1 MIKRLG
7 DTTVNR
13 LLKCL
18 PIVYLAAGL
27 GCAGLSTQTPEEI
40 VGGRAIAQAEAL
52 RRGDFEVALGFMTPS
67 YQSSP
72 RATDY
77 QRNRAGAGGW
87 QQVDLKWVKC
97 DKDYSVCD
105 VRLIIMTVRPPAVMT
120 PIPIPLDDKWLKIG
134 RQWYQYD

>member
-1 MIKRLG
+1 
-7 DTTVNR
+7 VNC

-18 PIVYLAAGL
+18 PIVGLAAGL
-27 GCAGLSTQTPEEI
+27 GCAGLSTQTPEQI
-40 VGGRAIAQAEAL
+40 VGERAIAQAEAL
-52 RRGDFEVALGFMTPS
+52 RRGDYELALGFMTPI

-72 RATDY
+72 RAADY

-97 DKDYSVCD
+97 DEGQSMCD
-105 VRLIIMTVRPPAVMT
+105 VRLLITTARPPAVMT
-120 PIPIPLDDKWLKIG
+120 PIAIPLDDKWIKID